1 MTFNCLFEQFL
12 IDFTYVLRFYETF
25 PETTFLN
32 INYFFLGDALFWF
45 GAILHKIFMQNKFC
59 YLRLG

>member
-1 MTFNCLFEQFL
+1 MLCLAVTFNCLFEQFL

-32 INYFFLGDALFWF
+32 IDYFFLGIHIIYRPISVES
-45 GAILHKIFMQNKFC
+45 G
-59 YLRLG
+59 REVS